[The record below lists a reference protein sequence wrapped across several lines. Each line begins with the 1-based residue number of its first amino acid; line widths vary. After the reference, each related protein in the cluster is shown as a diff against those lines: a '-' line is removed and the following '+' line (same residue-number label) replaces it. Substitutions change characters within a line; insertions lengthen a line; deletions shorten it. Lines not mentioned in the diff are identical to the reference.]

1 MIKNYF
7 KTAFRNLRRNKIFT
21 FINITGLAVGIAVC
35 LAIFLIIQFELSFDN
50 FHKNK
55 NRIYR
60 ILTEMHNADGIRHSR
75 GVPYPLPTAMH
86 NDFPSLKSSAVYS
99 SGDDQIVIPNERS
112 GATLKKFKEE
122 DGVLYVEP
130 TFFEIFDFP
139 LLAGDY
145 RSLKDPNTVIIT
157 KETAER
163 YFGDWHQAIN
173 RPIRINGNNFFGENG
188 NLYKVTGIL
197 QTIPQNTDFQIKMV
211 ASYNTLKNFTSS
223 TDWQSVASNYS
234 CYVLLPGNTSAS
246 SVDH

>member
-1 MIKNYF
+1 MHCKSFTCCSGIFFIEKDWSYNSHFQRLTIAAPIEYSHDQKLF
-7 KTAFRNLRRNKIFT
+7 QNCIQEFGRNKIFT
-21 FINITGLAVGIAVC
+21 FINISGFAVGIAVC
-35 LAIFLIIQFELSFDN
+35 LAIFLIIQFELSFDD

-99 SGDDQIVIPNERS
+99 SGDDQIVIPNETS

-130 TFFEIFDFP
+130 TFFAIFDFP

-157 KETAER
+157 NETAER
-163 YFGDWHQAIN
+163 YFGDWQQAIN
-173 RPIRINGNNFFGENG
+173 RPIRINGNNFFGE
-188 NLYKVTGIL
+188 TR
-197 QTIPQNTDFQIKMV
+197 
-211 ASYNTLKNFTSS
+211 
-223 TDWQSVASNYS
+223 
-234 CYVLLPGNTSAS
+234 
-246 SVDH
+246 